1 MSALSIIIVNYK
13 SWIVLEKC
21 LESIISQNNSDVEV
35 IIIDN
40 DSGDKE
46 LNKFKKK
53 YTKFTWISNTKNL
66 GFSRACNQGAK
77 IAKSGHYL
85 FLNPDTCLLYTSD
98 AADE

>member
-53 YTKFTWISNTKNL
+53 YTKFCEGKQFAL
-66 GFSRACNQGAK
+66 LAFS
-77 IAKSGHYL
+77 I
-85 FLNPDTCLLYTSD
+85 CLL
-98 AADE
+98 

>member
-1 MSALSIIIVNYK
+1 MAALSIIIVNYK

-46 LNKFKKK
+46 LNKFK
-53 YTKFTWISNTKNL
+53 
-66 GFSRACNQGAK
+66 
-77 IAKSGHYL
+77 
-85 FLNPDTCLLYTSD
+85 
-98 AADE
+98 